1 MPEPWTTSASAVRES
16 IHSVMSSDLRVVLT
30 EYIQEG
36 SFQPTNYRVC
46 QPLVELLSFFTR
58 PVSPL

>member
-36 SFQPTNYRVC
+36 SFQPT
-46 QPLVELLSFFTR
+46 T
-58 PVSPL
+58 

>member
-16 IHSVMSSDLRVVLT
+16 IHSVMASDLRVVLT

-36 SFQPTNYRVC
+36 SFQPTKYMMC